1 MGDLATDPTC
11 GSGTTAVV
19 AEQWGRRWIS
29 IDTSRVALS
38 IARQRLL
45 TAKFDAYRVKMAGA
59 GGPDDSLEGA
69 QRPLEGAK
77 RSLEGAQRP
86 FDGAQRPLDGAK
98 RSLEGAQRPLGGL
111 NAFPDGHFDPANGF
125 IYKTVPHITLK
136 SIAQNRSL
144 DAIFAK
150 HEPNLEAALAAC
162 NTALGEVSDA
172 IRLKL
177 EKKLAAKM
185 KADGKRAGTEADRRR
200 WELPQPLSVVRS
212 PLSGQTDHG
221 PRTTDHG
228 FHPWTVPF
236 DTDEDWPQSLIQAVG
251 DYRKAWRAKM
261 DDVNGSIAASAE
273 QEELVDQPEVIKGV
287 TRVSGPFTV
296 EAVQPPELSL
306 GAFEEAGHDKVKRW
320 QGDKVTEEI
329 TPSPPHLVTLSS
341 DEGFAGAP
349 DRLEDAWEIRPV
361 ELAPDPTR
369 DPASAAAYLDRMI
382 DLLRQTGVRFPNN
395 KVQRFENLTA
405 IYNSRTGGGFHAEGM
420 WKVGGVGNNGDAKEQ
435 SVGVIFGPQHG
446 AVTAAMVEKFIK
458 PARRRFDALVVAGF
472 AFSAEAQQIAAEP
485 DLADFP
491 VHIANISPDAAP
503 GMEGLLKD
511 RHTDQLFTVFG
522 QPRVGVAGPDA
533 DGMFTVTME
542 GVDIYDPV
550 ANVVRP
556 METQHSRDGR
566 FRVPILHFVRSCG
579 NGISA

>member
-1 MGDLATDPTC
+1 LDLTC

-59 GGPDDSLEGA
+59 GGPDDSLESA

-86 FDGAQRPLDGAK
+86 FDGAKRSLEGAQRP
-98 RSLEGAQRPLGGL
+98 LEGAQRPLGGL

-185 KADGKRAGTEADRRR
+185 KADGKRAVTEADGRR
-200 WELPQPLSVVRS
+200 WELPQPLSVVRG

-261 DDVNGSIAASAE
+261 DDVNAAIAASAE

-296 EAVQPPELSL
+296 EAVQPPEMSL
-306 GAFEEAGHDKVKRW
+306 GQSTVGE
-320 QGDKVTEEI
+320 
-329 TPSPPHLVTLSS
+329 
-341 DEGFAGAP
+341 FAGSPEALEGTFE
-349 DRLEDAWEIRPV
+349 DTRLYEVTRIEPAV
-361 ELAPDPTR
+361 DPTR

-522 QPRVGVAGPDA
+522 QPRVAVAGPDA